1 MVLYNIHASA
11 CSDRLLSLDF
21 LRDSCARPKAWLTIG
36 LRRENGPQGP
46 QIGYNGQKASNK
58 PVQACWC
65 QLKCHLEWLID
76 LKSSR
81 WSKLKP
87 NQHDNRKPEQTKQD
101 LQVKLTQLNWA
112 NTGKGSRWRVW
123 QVIQRHPNIVHVLEG
138 KRGCEMNKFKCVHL
152 STVTHLFF
160 FIALG
165 NTDKAFFY
173 AVLHLSSSWRSNKL
187 CIQQNV
193 CTKAHHRLP
202 PISYELCFRAGG
214 KALITTR
221 NWINIHWCSYTE
233 WIPINPRQLIQ
244 FRNTQKCYLI
254 QHKEMT
260 EVCNISCN
268 RRTAR
273 THALTHRPHLKWEI
287 RLSSNPVQHYGGIRP
302 AFLRQISGYMQHTY
316 RNRQITLWE
325 GNNLIFTSN

>member
-1 MVLYNIHASA
+1 MTKNVTYTRTFPMVLYNIHASA

-21 LRDSCARPKAWLTIG
+21 LWDSCARPKAWLAIG

-46 QIGYNGQKASNK
+46 QIGYNGQKASNR
-58 PVQACWC
+58 PGLVCWC
-65 QLKCHLEWLID
+65 QLKCHLERLID

-81 WSKLKP
+81 WSKLHP
-87 NQHDNRKPEQTKQD
+87 NQYDHSNPEQTKQD
-101 LQVKLTQLNWA
+101 LLVKLTQLNRA
-112 NTGKGSRWRVW
+112 KGIDYTTRVTGDSKVSW
-123 QVIQRHPNIVHVLEG
+123 HCAHF
-138 KRGCEMNKFKCVHL
+138 RGWERMWKCVYL
-152 STVTHLFF
+152 YTSVS
-160 FIALG
+160 FIALR

-202 PISYELCFRAGG
+202 PISNELCFRAGG

-244 FRNTQKCYLI
+244 FRNTQKRYLI
-254 QHKEMT
+254 QHKDMT
-260 EVCNISCN
+260 EVCNSKTI
-268 RRTAR
+268 R
-273 THALTHRPHLKWEI
+273 THARMH
-287 RLSSNPVQHYGGIRP
+287 S
-302 AFLRQISGYMQHTY
+302 HT
-316 RNRQITLWE
+316 
-325 GNNLIFTSN
+325 